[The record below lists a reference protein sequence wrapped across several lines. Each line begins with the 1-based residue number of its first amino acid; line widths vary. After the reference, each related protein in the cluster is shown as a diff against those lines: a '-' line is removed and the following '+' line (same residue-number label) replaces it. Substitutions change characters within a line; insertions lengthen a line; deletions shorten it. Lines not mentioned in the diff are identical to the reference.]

1 MGSSGCFVQAVIPA
15 SASDAPI
22 NFRNPRRDTE
32 SSHSDAPSG
41 NSRRSMSRN
50 SSLPVSSSRL
60 RQYSGPLV
68 SAILARTLAKSS
80 LFFFPGPTSSRGCL
94 LLFFSILAVNAS
106 PKHAA
111 LPLAMARVATGDI
124 GHGTHLV
131 FRDQISSQRILI
143 AEAPAIEQNGIVAR
157 RLLIPHVEDL
167 LARAKIFLRSAM
179 ATQAPLHQQRPV
191 VVHHGHAVDWTMA
204 CIAAHALVDV
214 NAVIEIN
221 EIGEVVDPRPD
232 QRLVRPAAL
241 PHRLQQRSLGPDLSV
256 AIHAGLGGRNPC
268 EPGLL
273 NRGVAVAAINAE
285 SCHVVL
291 MAEGNR
297 LRPHHARI
305 RHVGGALNL
314 RRGPEQKGDNEYRS
328 KNCGPRNCIS
338 TAMKDLR
345 HRRKLSI
352 EAGTEVPGF
361 RKSRLRHHDE
371 CDGAY
376 ESL

>member
-143 AEAPAIEQNGIVAR
+143 AEAPAVEQNGIVAR
-157 RLLIPHVEDL
+157 RLLIPPVE
-167 LARAKIFLRSAM
+167 
-179 ATQAPLHQQRPV
+179 
-191 VVHHGHAVDWTMA
+191 
-204 CIAAHALVDV
+204 
-214 NAVIEIN
+214 
-221 EIGEVVDPRPD
+221 
-232 QRLVRPAAL
+232 
-241 PHRLQQRSLGPDLSV
+241 DLSV

-285 SCHVVL
+285 SGHVVL

-328 KNCGPRNCIS
+328 KNCGPRNCS
-338 TAMKDLR
+338 SNAMKDLR
-345 HRRKLSI
+345 HRRKLSS